1 MFRNDSELIVNPKI
15 SQASSDFYPE
25 SQDVQTERFKHL
37 NELLDLNKKRK
48 YKSSLHELIQYAY
61 SDEIFLRRKFD
72 YNYYI

>member
-37 NELLDLNKKRK
+37 KELLDLNKKQK
-48 YKSSLHELIQYAY
+48 FKCFLHELIKYAY
-61 SDEIFLRRKFD
+61 SGDIFEKKV
-72 YNYYI
+72 